1 MMRCVELFNARAMV
15 LACALLLGAPSVQAQ
30 TAWPTRHV
38 SMLVGYPAGSGIDT
52 VARFLADG
60 LRERTGQPFVVE
72 NRPGA
77 AGNIAAQQV
86 ARAGADGYTILLT
99 PNSTHGIN
107 PSLFKTL
114 GFDPVRDFTPVTT
127 LLTLGFVLVV
137 NPNVVPVGSVSELT
151 TYLKNRPGKLAY
163 ASGNATGR
171 VAAELYRQLTGI
183 DAVHVPYKG
192 VPPAVN
198 DLLGGQV
205 HFAFIDAT
213 LGIPTARAGKL
224 RALAVTNGQRL
235 SAAPELPTMA
245 EAGVAGFELSGWFAL
260 FAPAGA
266 PREAVQRLN
275 EHANAVMVSE
285 RAREFLRKLGA
296 DPLPGSPES
305 LARLV
310 ASEIPRWRQVVKAAG
325 IEPE

>member
-1 MMRCVELFNARAMV
+1 MKNLLAAVLFL
-15 LACALLLGAPSVQAQ
+15 LAFPVSAQ
-30 TAWPTRHV
+30 TWPNRHV
-38 SMLVGYPAGSGIDT
+38 SMLLGYPAGSGIDT

-60 LRERTGQPFVVE
+60 LRSRTGQPFLVE

-77 AGNIAAQQV
+77 AGNIAAAAV
-86 ARAGADGYTILLT
+86 SRAAPDGYTILFT

-107 PSLFKTL
+107 PSLYKTL
-114 GFDPVRDFTPVTT
+114 GFDPIKDFAPVTT
-127 LLTLGFVLVV
+127 ILSLGFVLVV
-137 NPNVVPVGSVSELT
+137 NPNVVPVNSVAELT
-151 TYLKNRPGKLAY
+151 TYVRGRPNKLAY

-213 LGIPTARAGKL
+213 LAMPTTRSGKL
-224 RALAVTNGQRL
+224 KALAVTNAKRI

-245 EAGVAGFELSGWFAL
+245 EAGVQGFELEGWFAVFL
-260 FAPAGA
+260 PAGA
-266 PREAVQRLN
+266 PKDVVQRLA
-275 EHANAVMVSE
+275 ELSNAVMTSDKG
-285 RAREFLRKLGA
+285 RELLRTLGA

-305 LARLV
+305 LGKLV
-310 ASEIPRWRQVVKAAG
+310 ATEIPRWQKVVKAAG

>member
-1 MMRCVELFNARAMV
+1 MRALAFLFLSV
-15 LACALLLGAPSVQAQ
+15 LLVPVQAQ
-30 TAWPTRHV
+30 NWPARHV

-60 LRERTGQPFVVE
+60 LRSRTGQAFIVE
-72 NRPGA
+72 NRSGV
-77 AGNIAAQQV
+77 AGNIAAAAV
-86 ARAGADGYTILLT
+86 SRAAPDGYTILFT

-107 PSLFKTL
+107 PSLYKTL
-114 GFDPVRDFTPVTT
+114 GFDPIKDFQPVTT

-137 NPNVVPVGSVSELT
+137 NPKVVPVNSVAELT
-151 TYLKNRPGKLAY
+151 SYVKARPNKLAY

-171 VAAELYRQLTGI
+171 VAAELYRQLTGFE
-183 DAVHVPYKG
+183 AVHVPYKG

-213 LGIPTARAGKL
+213 LGLPTARSGKL
-224 RALAVTNGQRL
+224 RALAVTNAKRI

-245 EAGVAGFELSGWFAL
+245 EAGVKGFELEGWFAIFL
-260 FAPAGA
+260 PAGA
-266 PREAVQRLN
+266 PKDIVQRVATLSN
-275 EHANAVMVSE
+275 EVMTSDKG
-285 RAREFLRKLGA
+285 REVLRTLGA

-305 LARLV
+305 LAKLV
-310 ASEIPRWRQVVKAAG
+310 AAEIPRWRQVVKAAG
-325 IEPE
+325 VDPE

>member
-1 MMRCVELFNARAMV
+1 
-15 LACALLLGAPSVQAQ
+15 
-30 TAWPTRHV
+30 
-38 SMLVGYPAGSGIDT
+38 
-52 VARFLADG
+52 VA
-60 LRERTGQPFVVE
+60 
-72 NRPGA
+72 
-77 AGNIAAQQV
+77 
-86 ARAGADGYTILLT
+86 
-99 PNSTHGIN
+99 
-107 PSLFKTL
+107 
-114 GFDPVRDFTPVTT
+114 
-127 LLTLGFVLVV
+127 
-137 NPNVVPVGSVSELT
+137 ELT
-151 TYLKNRPGKLAY
+151 AFLKARPGKMAY

-171 VAAELYRQLTGI
+171 VAAELYRQLTGV
-183 DAVHVPYKG
+183 DAIHIPYKG

-213 LGIPTARAGKL
+213 LGIPTARSGKL
-224 RALAVTNGQRL
+224 RALAVTNDQRL

-266 PREAVQRLN
+266 PREAVQKLN
-275 EHANAVMVSE
+275 ELSNALMTSA
-285 RAREFLRKLGA
+285 RAREFLRQLGA

-310 ASEIPRWRQVVKAAG
+310 AGEIPRWRQVVKAAG

>member
-1 MMRCVELFNARAMV
+1 M
-15 LACALLLGAPSVQAQ
+15 LL
-30 TAWPTRHV
+30 
-38 SMLVGYPAGSGIDT
+38 GYPAGSGIDT
-52 VARFLADG
+52 VARFLAEG
-60 LRERTGQPFVVE
+60 LRSRTGQAFLVE

-77 AGNIAAQQV
+77 AGNIAAAAV
-86 ARAGADGYTILLT
+86 ARAAPDGNTILFT

-107 PSLFKTL
+107 PSLYKTL
-114 GFDPVRDFTPVTT
+114 GFDPVKDFAPVTT
-127 LLTLGFVLVV
+127 VLSLGFVLVV
-137 NPNVVPVGSVSELT
+137 NPKVVPVNSVAELT
-151 TYLKNRPGKLAY
+151 EYVKARPNKLAY

-192 VPPAVN
+192 VPPAVT

-213 LGIPTARAGKL
+213 LGMPTARSGKL
-224 RALAVTNGQRL
+224 RALAVTKARRI

-245 EAGVAGFELSGWFAL
+245 EAGVKGFELEGWFAVFL
-260 FAPAGA
+260 PAGA
-266 PREAVQRLN
+266 PPDVVQRL
-275 EHANAVMVSE
+275 ADLTNAIMTSDKG
-285 RAREFLRKLGA
+285 RELLVTLGA

-305 LARLV
+305 LAKLV
-310 ASEIPRWRQVVKAAG
+310 GTEIPRWRQVVKAAG